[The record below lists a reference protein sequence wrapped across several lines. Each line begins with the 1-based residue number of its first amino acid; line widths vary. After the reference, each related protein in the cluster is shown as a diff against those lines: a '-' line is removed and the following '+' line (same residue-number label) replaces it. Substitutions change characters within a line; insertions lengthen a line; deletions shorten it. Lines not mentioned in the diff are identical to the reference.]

1 MKITAVR
8 TLLISEALAVPWK
21 MGLGTA
27 HKRDEVLVFVDTDEG
42 ITGIGASYHAHTPHA
57 ITAIIDSKLAPLVV
71 GESPLQIQALWEKMF
86 FGTIHLGGGSAQAL
100 AGIDIALWDIL
111 GKVSGQPIYRLLGAG
126 ESATDANPEGAPRM
140 TAYVGCQ
147 TLGIRDDLDSLIAEA
162 EGYVAQGFKAVK
174 LRGGAGVTHDVRAV
188 REVREALGPD
198 IDIMV
203 DANARYSWPEAVKLV
218 KQLEEH
224 DTAWLEDPFD
234 FTVAYHRDEIGKLR
248 QLSSTPI
255 ASGGNVHTRF
265 DMRDLVDKGGVD
277 YLTPDVVKSA
287 GISESMKIAHIA
299 SANNIVVA
307 THTYNGLTQVANL
320 HYAAAVPA
328 HIRGYVEWDANE
340 VNAFRD
346 DLVSP
351 AVDLTDGV
359 ITVPSGPGL
368 GVDID
373 DDVLERLT
381 FIEGPEILGVPRRR
395 SWAPAL

>member
-1 MKITAVR
+1 MRITSVR
-8 TLLISEALAVPWK
+8 TLLISEALDEPWQ

-27 HKRDEVLVFVDTDEG
+27 YKGDEVLVVVDTDEG
-42 ITGIGASYHAHTPHA
+42 VTGLGASYHAHTPHA
-57 ITAIIDSKLAPLVV
+57 ISSIIDSKLAPLVV

-86 FGTIHLGGGSAQAL
+86 FGTIHLGGGAAQAL

-111 GKVSGQPIYRLLGAG
+111 GKVTGQPVYRLLGAG
-126 ESATDANPEGAPRM
+126 ESATEANPEGAPRM

-147 TLGIRDDLDSLIAEA
+147 TLGIRDDLESLIAEA
-162 EGYVAQGFKAVK
+162 KGYVAAGFPAVK
-174 LRGGAGVTHDVRAV
+174 LRGGAGVEADVRAV
-188 REVREALGPD
+188 RAVREAVGPD
-198 IDIMV
+198 VDIMV

-218 KQLEEH
+218 KRLEEH

-234 FTVAYHRDEIGKLR
+234 FTVAYHREEIAKLR
-248 QLSSTPI
+248 ALSSTPI

-277 YLTPDVVKSA
+277 HLTPDVVKSA
-287 GISESMKIAHIA
+287 GISESMKIAALA
-299 SANNIVVA
+299 SANNIVVS

-320 HYAAAVPA
+320 HFAAAVPA
-328 HIRGYVEWDANE
+328 HVRGYVEWDAGA

-346 DLVSP
+346 ELVVP
-351 AVDLTDGV
+351 AVDVIDGV

-368 GVDID
+368 GVQLASD
-373 DDVLERLT
+373 LEERFA

-395 SWAPAL
+395 SWAPS